1 MVKRVI
7 AVHSEYHGLVFCS
20 PTETWTVEE
29 FITHLVYSHADYYSI
44 REISE
49 AAYPENSGY
58 YDMLNIL
65 IEKDKDGTAY
75 TEFILF
81 WDDEYA
87 KEWVEEWIICL
98 GVMRITLR
106 NLKELSRKLVRALRL
121 SRLNSL

>member
-29 FITHLVYSHADYYSI
+29 FITHLANPHEDYYSI
-44 REISE
+44 REIWE
-49 AAYPENSGY
+49 ADYPEDSRDYPKNCSY
-58 YDMLNIL
+58 SHMLNIL

-81 WDDEYA
+81 WDDENA
-87 KEWVEEWIICL
+87 KEWVE
-98 GVMRITLR
+98 
-106 NLKELSRKLVRALRL
+106 
-121 SRLNSL
+121 